1 MLLLSLCNINT
12 NFNSNLDFDHQRAVG
27 THSQEKPCLKTAKIV
42 FPASCIMHLCFPD
55 VKLAAKVHA
64 THNV

>member
-42 FPASCIMHLCFPD
+42 NVFSIIYHALCIFVFQM
-55 VKLAAKVHA
+55 
-64 THNV
+64 

>member
-27 THSQEKPCLKTAKIV
+27 THSQEKPCPKTAKIV
-42 FPASCIMHLCFPD
+42 NVFSIMHHALCIF
-55 VKLAAKVHA
+55 VFQM
-64 THNV
+64 